1 MEGRVVI
8 INHLPSFVQRFF
20 MPMRQTVSKPQFSH
34 LWSLVLAMVITC
46 RDAKLLH
53 LSSVTPGAGH
63 RTRRGA
69 FLSRSDWDAPAL
81 IRQATDHLLSS
92 MKPQAGETVCLLLDD
107 TRIAKRGSKMDRLS
121 KIWDHKQ
128 QKFVRGHIVLTAAVV
143 FRGVV
148 LPWRLQLWKPKGQP
162 ASAYAPRYR
171 KLTDMAAEMIRA
183 FAPPVAGMKVRVL
196 FDAFYLC
203 PAVCHACQEKGFT
216 FFSVAQRNRIFTT
229 DNHKRRSLKNLMP
242 GLLKHDGH
250 NVHMKRSRGYAKLR
264 LASVDGHLSRIGQVR
279 LVVSKRPAG
288 PWRRTVAIVTNETK
302 LNPRRIV
309 AIYETRWLIEVL
321 FKELRQDLG
330 LGDYQ
335 MLAEDG
341 IVHHLH
347 VCCLAHLLLTHQSL
361 TGLGAQARKVDEQ
374 VKLPP
379 MSQRLQSL
387 RESIAKDQIR
397 RIVKGPEHAK
407 LRTRLC
413 HHLLAA

>member
-1 MEGRVVI
+1 MI
-8 INHLPSFVQRFF
+8 INHLPSSLQRFF
-20 MPMRQTVSKPQFSH
+20 TPMKASLSRPQFAH
-34 LWSLVLAMVITC
+34 LWSLVLAVVINL

-53 LSSVTPGAGH
+53 LSALTPAAGH

-69 FLSRSDWDAPAL
+69 FLSHSHWDAPAL
-81 IRQATDHLLSS
+81 VDRAAGDLLAS
-92 MKPQAGETVCLLLDD
+92 MRPQAGETLYLILDD
-107 TRIAKRGSKMDRLS
+107 TRIAKRGSRMDRLS

-128 QKFVRGHIVLTAAVV
+128 QKFVRGHIVLTAAIA

-162 ASAYAPRYR
+162 PSAYAPRYR
-171 KLTDMAAEMIRA
+171 KLTDLAAAMIRA
-183 FAPPVAGMKVRVL
+183 FQPPPAAGMRVRVL

-203 PAVCHACQEKGFT
+203 PAVCRACEDKGFT
-216 FFSVAQRNRIFTT
+216 FFSVAQRNRQFTT
-229 DNHKRRSLKNLMP
+229 ENGKRRKLADLMP
-242 GLLKHDGH
+242 GLLKHRGRTA
-250 NVHMKRSRGYAKLR
+250 HMTRAHGRGVTLR
-264 LASVDGHLSRIGQVR
+264 LASADGQLSHIGRVR

-302 LNPRRIV
+302 LQPRRIV
-309 AIYETRWLIEVL
+309 ALYETRWPIEVL

-347 VCCLAHLLLTHQSL
+347 VCALAHLLLTHRCL
-361 TGLGAQARKVDEQ
+361 IGLGAQARKVDAQ

-379 MSQRLQSL
+379 MNQRLRSL
-387 RESIAKDQIR
+387 REQVARDQIR
-397 RIVKGPEHAK
+397 RLVKGPEHAR

-413 HHLLAA
+413 DHLLAA